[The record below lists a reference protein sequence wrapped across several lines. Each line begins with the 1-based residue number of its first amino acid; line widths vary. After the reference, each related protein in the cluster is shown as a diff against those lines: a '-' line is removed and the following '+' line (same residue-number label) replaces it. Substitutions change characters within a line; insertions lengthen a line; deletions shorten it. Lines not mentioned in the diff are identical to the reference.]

1 MFGEEPV
8 YYWLLT
14 FAITSFLHCI
24 LAAFIEMEVRILVR
38 RTYDGKRPLNAL
50 LLSCKTEAAEMLRG
64 KLTFRGRRLNFK
76 GGGKYICLNTDY

>member
-50 LLSCKTEAAEMLRG
+50 LLSCKTEAAEMG
-64 KLTFRGRRLNFK
+64 LNFK
-76 GGGKYICLNTDY
+76 SSGESLLSGGGG